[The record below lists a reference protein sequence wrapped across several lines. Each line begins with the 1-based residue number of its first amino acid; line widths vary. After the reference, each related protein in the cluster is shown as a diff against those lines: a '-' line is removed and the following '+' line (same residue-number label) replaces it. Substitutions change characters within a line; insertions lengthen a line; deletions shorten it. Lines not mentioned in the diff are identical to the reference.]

1 MFFRA
6 IVASIAILLLGAG
19 AGYGD
24 LVIDIGD
31 LELVPGGTGYLDVS
45 VSGAGG
51 GQTLNAYAF
60 EYRIT
65 KTSGVGRLEF
75 VSPQPS
81 YLTDSDYVFFGNSFD
96 YENGQSVGTVS
107 QTSVPNDTFSG
118 GDLTNDSSNVTV
130 SAAKLLAR
138 LQVTANTALPP
149 QVGDTYSISLIS
161 SGTGF
166 SDTGGSVNW
175 SSDSGTITMTPEPGS
190 LVAIL
195 SGGVCLAALGW
206 CRSCRRRPRR
216 K

>member
-96 YENGQSVGTVS
+96 YENGQSVGDRRLERRHGFRCQAVRPAPGDRKHRTPS
-107 QTSVPNDTFSG
+107 PNRRHVL
-118 GDLTNDSSNVTV
+118 DLADFQWDGF
-130 SAAKLLAR
+130 LGHRR
-138 LQVTANTALPP
+138 LGQ
-149 QVGDTYSISLIS
+149 
-161 SGTGF
+161 
-166 SDTGGSVNW
+166 
-175 SSDSGTITMTPEPGS
+175 
-190 LVAIL
+190 LV
-195 SGGVCLAALGW
+195 V
-206 CRSCRRRPRR
+206 
-216 K
+216 